1 MESEDIRYEIKDMRY
16 NWRYA
21 DFLEILVGFRQQ
33 SDKLLFAG
41 MAGCKCVTMA
51 CDYRNT
57 IGGVLGIVTLYKP
70 LLDALARERPRLP
83 CVKGAVKNL

>member
-57 IGGVLGIVTLYKP
+57 IGGCSVSLPGANCCLGYL
-70 LLDALARERPRLP
+70 
-83 CVKGAVKNL
+83 